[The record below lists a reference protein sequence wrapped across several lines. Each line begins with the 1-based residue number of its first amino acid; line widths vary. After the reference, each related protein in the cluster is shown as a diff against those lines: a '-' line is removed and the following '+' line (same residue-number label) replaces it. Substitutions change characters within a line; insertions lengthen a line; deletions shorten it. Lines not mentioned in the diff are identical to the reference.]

1 MTINIGLLG
10 AGRIGLTH
18 ARAVAG
24 IAAARIAAVFDPIE
38 AAAQAAIDLT
48 GARRATAEEIMADP
62 AIDAVIIAT
71 PTDLHAD
78 QVEMAAEAGK
88 AIFCEK
94 PIDLEV
100 ARVRACLK
108 VVERTGARLMIGF
121 NRRFDREFVELRAQI
136 EAGAVGE
143 VEMVQITSRDHAPPP
158 IEYIRRSG
166 GIFRDMMIHDLDMA
180 RFLVGEEFVEVFA
193 TGSVLIDPA
202 IGAAGDVDTA
212 MATLKT
218 ASGKIVVI
226 TTNRRAPYGHDQ
238 RCEVHGS
245 KGMASIGN
253 RRATAVSVADS
264 QGYRTEP
271 LLASFMV
278 RYALLHGP
286 LRRRLPAGTDRL
298 RRGAGE
304 RRSAVADRRGR
315 AAGPRT
321 GRGRPALDGERPGGS
336 SRGWRRMRG

>member
-1 MTINIGLLG
+1 MTIKIGLLG

-18 ARAVAG
+18 ARAVSG
-24 IAAARIAAVFDPIE
+24 IATARIAAVFDPIE
-38 AAAQAAIDLT
+38 AAARAAIDLT
-48 GARRATAEEIMADP
+48 GARRATEAEIIADP
-62 AIDAVIIAT
+62 AIDAVMICT

-78 QVEMAAEAGK
+78 QVERAAEAGK

-100 ARVRACLK
+100 ARVRACLQ

-121 NRRFDREFVELRAQI
+121 NRRFDSEFVALRARI

-143 VEMVQITSRDHAPPP
+143 VELVQITSRDHAPPP
-158 IEYIRRSG
+158 IDYIRRSG
-166 GIFRDMMIHDLDMA
+166 GLFKDMMIHDLDMA

-212 MATLKT
+212 TATLKT

-226 TTNRRAPYGHDQ
+226 TTNRRASYGHDQ

-253 RRATAVSVADS
+253 RRATGVSVADS
-264 QGYRTEP
+264 EGYRSEP

-278 RYALLHGP
+278 RYADAYRRELTAFVEALASGGP
-286 LRRRLPAGTDRL
+286 LSPSGEDGL
-298 RRGAGE
+298 RALE
-304 RRSAVADRRGR
+304 LADAARRSMETGAVVRLG
-315 AAGPRT
+315 T
-321 GRGRPALDGERPGGS
+321 
-336 SRGWRRMRG
+336 

>member
-18 ARAVAG
+18 ARAVSG
-24 IAAARIAAVFDPIE
+24 IATARIAAVFDPND
-38 AAAQAAIDLT
+38 AAAQAAIGLT
-48 GARRATAEEIMADP
+48 GARPATVAEIIADP

-94 PIDLEV
+94 PIDLDLD
-100 ARVRACLK
+100 RVRACLK
-108 VVERTGARLMIGF
+108 VVSETGARMQIGF
-121 NRRFDREFVELRAQI
+121 NRRYDREFLALRAQI
-136 EAGAVGE
+136 DAGAVGDIE
-143 VEMVQITSRDHAPPP
+143 LVQITSRDHAPPP
-158 IEYIRRSG
+158 IDYIRRSG
-166 GIFRDMMIHDLDMA
+166 GLFRDMMIHDLDMA

-193 TGSVLIDPA
+193 TGSVLIDPE

-238 RCEVHGS
+238 RAEVHGS
-245 KGMASIGN
+245 KGMVSLGN
-253 RRATAVSVADS
+253 QRATSVSVADS
-264 QGYRTEP
+264 HGYRAEP

-278 RYALLHGP
+278 RYADAYRQELTAFVEALETGGP
-286 LRRRLPAGTDRL
+286 LSPTGEDGL
-298 RRGAGE
+298 RALE
-304 RRSAVADRRGR
+304 LADAAQRSME
-315 AAGPRT
+315 T
-321 GRGRPALDGERPGGS
+321 GRLVRPGA
-336 SRGWRRMRG
+336 

>member
-1 MTINIGLLG
+1 MTIKIGLLG

-18 ARAVAG
+18 ARSFAG

-38 AAAQAAIDLT
+38 AAARAAIDLT
-48 GARRATAEEIMADP
+48 GARRATEAEIMADP
-62 AIDAVIIAT
+62 AIDAVMICT

-78 QVEMAAEAGK
+78 QVERAAEAGK

-100 ARVRACLK
+100 ARVRACLQ

-121 NRRFDREFVELRAQI
+121 NRRFDSEFVALRARI

-143 VEMVQITSRDHAPPP
+143 VELVQITSRDHAPPP
-158 IEYIRRSG
+158 IDYIRRSG
-166 GIFRDMMIHDLDMA
+166 GLFKDMMIHDLDMA

-212 MATLKT
+212 TATLKT

-226 TTNRRAPYGHDQ
+226 TTNRRASYGHDQ

-253 RRATAVSVADS
+253 RRATGVSVADS
-264 QGYRTEP
+264 EGYRSEP

-278 RYALLHGP
+278 RYADAYRRELTAFVEALASGGP
-286 LRRRLPAGTDRL
+286 LSPSGEDGL
-298 RRGAGE
+298 RALE
-304 RRSAVADRRGR
+304 LADAARRSMETGAVVRLG
-315 AAGPRT
+315 T
-321 GRGRPALDGERPGGS
+321 
-336 SRGWRRMRG
+336 

>member
-24 IAAARIAAVFDPIE
+24 IATARIAAVFDPIE

-48 GARRATAEEIMADP
+48 GARRATVEEIMADP

-121 NRRFDREFVELRAQI
+121 NRRFDREFVELHAQI

-238 RCEVHGS
+238 RAEVHGS

-278 RYALLHGP
+278 RYADAYRQELTAFVEALESGGP
-286 LRRRLPAGTDRL
+286 LSPTGEDGL
-298 RRGAGE
+298 RALE
-304 RRSAVADRRGR
+304 LAEAARRSMESGR
-315 AAGPRT
+315 VVRLG
-321 GRGRPALDGERPGGS
+321 DGGACGDD
-336 SRGWRRMRG
+336 GA

>member
-18 ARAVAG
+18 ARSFSG
-24 IAAARIAAVFDPIE
+24 IATARIAAVFDPDD
-38 AAAQAAIDLT
+38 AAARAAIDLT
-48 GARRATAEEIMADP
+48 GARRATVDEIMADP
-62 AIDAVIIAT
+62 AIDAVMICT

-108 VVERTGARLMIGF
+108 VVARTGARLMIGF
-121 NRRFDREFVELRAQI
+121 NRRFDREFVALRDRI

-143 VEMVQITSRDHAPPP
+143 VELVQITSRDHAPPP
-158 IEYIRRSG
+158 IDYIRRSG

-180 RFLVGEEFVEVFA
+180 RFLVGEEFAEVFA
-193 TGSVLIDPA
+193 TGSVLIEPA
-202 IGAAGDVDTA
+202 FTAAGDVDTA
-212 MATLKT
+212 TATLKT

-226 TTNRRAPYGHDQ
+226 TTNRRASYGHDQ
-238 RCEVHGS
+238 RAEVHGS

-264 QGYRTEP
+264 EGYRSEP
-271 LLASFMV
+271 LLASFMA
-278 RYALLHGP
+278 RYADAYRQELTAFVEALESGGP
-286 LRRRLPAGTDRL
+286 LSPSGEDGL
-298 RRGAGE
+298 RALE
-304 RRSAVADRRGR
+304 LADAARRSMETGAVVRLG
-315 AAGPRT
+315 T
-321 GRGRPALDGERPGGS
+321 
-336 SRGWRRMRG
+336 

>member
-1 MTINIGLLG
+1 MTIKIGLLG

-18 ARAVAG
+18 ARAVSG
-24 IAAARIAAVFDPIE
+24 IATARIAAVFDPIE
-38 AAAQAAIDLT
+38 AAARAAIDLT
-48 GARRATAEEIMADP
+48 GARRATEAEIMADP
-62 AIDAVIIAT
+62 AIDAVMICT

-78 QVEMAAEAGK
+78 QVERAAEAGK

-100 ARVRACLK
+100 ARVRACLQ

-121 NRRFDREFVELRAQI
+121 NRRFDSEFVALRARI

-143 VEMVQITSRDHAPPP
+143 VELVQITSRDHAPPP
-158 IEYIRRSG
+158 IDYIRRSG
-166 GIFRDMMIHDLDMA
+166 GLFKDMMIHDLDMA

-212 MATLKT
+212 TATLKT

-226 TTNRRAPYGHDQ
+226 TTNRRASYGHDQ

-253 RRATAVSVADS
+253 RRATGVSVADS
-264 QGYRTEP
+264 EGYRSEP

-278 RYALLHGP
+278 RYADAYRRELTAFVEALASGGP
-286 LRRRLPAGTDRL
+286 LSPSGEDGL
-298 RRGAGE
+298 RALE
-304 RRSAVADRRGR
+304 LADAARRSMETGAVVRLG
-315 AAGPRT
+315 T
-321 GRGRPALDGERPGGS
+321 
-336 SRGWRRMRG
+336 

>member
-24 IAAARIAAVFDPIE
+24 IATARIVAVFDPDD
-38 AAAQAAIDLT
+38 AAARAAVDIT
-48 GARRATAEEIMADP
+48 GARRATVAEIMADP
-62 AIDAVIIAT
+62 AIDAVMICT
-71 PTDLHAD
+71 PTNLHAD
-78 QVEMAAEAGK
+78 QVELAAEAGK

-94 PIDLEV
+94 PIDLDVE
-100 ARVRACLK
+100 RVRACLQ

-121 NRRFDREFVELRAQI
+121 NRRFDSEFKALRDQI
-136 EAGAVGE
+136 EVGAVGE
-143 VEMVQITSRDHAPPP
+143 IELIQITSRDHAPPP
-158 IEYIRRSG
+158 IDYIRRSG

-193 TGSVLIDPA
+193 TGSVLIDPE

-212 MATLKT
+212 TATLKT

-226 TTNRRAPYGHDQ
+226 TTNRRASYGHDQ
-238 RCEVHGS
+238 RAEVHGS

-253 RRATAVSVADS
+253 RRATGVSVADA

-271 LLASFMV
+271 LLASLMV
-278 RYALLHGP
+278 RYADAYRLELTAFVEALESGGALSP
-286 LRRRLPAGTDRL
+286 TGEDGLRALELAD
-298 RRGAGE
+298 AA
-304 RRSAVADRRGR
+304 RRSME
-315 AAGPRT
+315 T
-321 GRGRPALDGERPGGS
+321 GRVVRLGVGG
-336 SRGWRRMRG
+336 GVM